1 MASMAASTIS
11 ITLPIMAAALGLY
24 LCDKGH
30 PKTNKKQSGD
40 GIRNSIETT
49 VSKSRTMEVKST
61 NRIPKFAPQFDGLDC
76 FETFVA

>member
-11 ITLPIMAAALGLY
+11 ITLPIVAAALGLY

-30 PKTNKKQSGD
+30 PKTNKKESGD
-40 GIRNSIETT
+40 EIRNT
-49 VSKSRTMEVKST
+49 VSRSRTMEVKST

>member
-11 ITLPIMAAALGLY
+11 ITLPIVAAALGLY

-30 PKTNKKQSGD
+30 LKTNKKESGD
-40 GIRNSIETT
+40 GIRNT
-49 VSKSRTMEVKST
+49 VSRSRTMEVKST
-61 NRIPKFAPQFDGLDC
+61 NTRILKFAPQFDGLDC